1 MPGVHRRHSLISAP
15 IDEVWDVVADP
26 MTHADW
32 WPEIKD
38 VRMSEQPAEG
48 SQYTQVARRMGFL
61 DLVDATW
68 TVERLEHLKEAH
80 FRCTVTGTYTRFS
93 LTPAQDDTFVE
104 IEAGVEPTGVQGRL
118 MKVTEPLWMT
128 RWLGDLLDAL
138 PDAVTKSSSSDQT

>member
-26 MTHADW
+26 MKHADW
-32 WPEIKD
+32 WPEIER
-38 VRMSEQPAEG
+38 VRMSEQPAQG
-48 SQYTQVARRMGFL
+48 SHYTQVARRMGFL

-93 LTPAQDDTFVE
+93 LTPAQDDTFVQ
-104 IEAGVEPTGVQGRL
+104 IEAGVDPTGVQGRL
-118 MKVTEPLWMT
+118 MRVTEPLWMN
-128 RWLGDLLDAL
+128 RWLRELLDAL
-138 PDAVTKSSSSDQT
+138 PEAVTKSSSDAQT